1 MKIEKKARHWGN
13 ILKNFALGIAIFIL
27 TLFVT
32 IYGIQTI
39 YERPNYDDFCGRNL
53 YVITSETECTN
64 SGGVWSKYATLEAP
78 PKVSTPEGYCNPP
91 VSCYDEFD
99 KANEKYQRN
108 VFIIAVPLAI
118 LIIALGA
125 FVFHLNAVGIGLMFG
140 GIGTLIYGAGGYWRY
155 ADNFFK
161 FLISLIGLIVL
172 IFLAYWFNKKRK

>member
-32 IYGIQTI
+32 IYGIHTLFEQP
-39 YERPNYDDFCGRNL
+39 EHEDFCGRNL
-53 YVITSETECTN
+53 YAIASETECIN
-64 SGGVWSKYATLEAP
+64 AGGIWEKNYNQEQS
-78 PKVSTPEGYCNPP
+78 PKIPTQEGYCREQP
-91 VSCYDEFD
+91 SCYDTFD
-99 KANEKYQRN
+99 KANEKYQKK
-108 VFIIAVPLAI
+108 VFIISISLAI

-125 FVFHLNAVGIGLMFG
+125 FIFHLNPVGIGLMFG

-155 ADNFFK
+155 SDNVYK

-172 IFLAYWFNKKRK
+172 IFLAYWFNKKGK